1 MPDPAQFD
9 MAFIG
14 HYTKD
19 TIIYPGRETVQ
30 DGGPYRYGARVARL
44 MGLSVAVV
52 TRLAREDRRSL
63 EELELVGVQAFVRES
78 PRSTCL
84 ELIYPTDNPDER
96 TVRLTSQAD
105 PFTMDDVAGIEAK
118 AFHVGPSIRGEV
130 PAEVVRALAGRGV
143 LLSLDA
149 QGYIRVVRNGALFTD
164 AWAESRDI
172 LPYVSVFKVDATE
185 AEIMTGERDI
195 HAAARR
201 IAGLGPREVLL
212 THRGGVLVWAG
223 GHTYEA
229 PFVARSLA
237 GRTGR
242 GDTCT
247 GAYMARRIQGASPE
261 EACTWAA
268 ALTSLKLEEPGPFR
282 RPVAEV
288 EALMRSR
295 YALRP

>member
-1 MPDPAQFD
+1 MSGATRFD

-19 TIIYPGRETVQ
+19 TIIYPGRETTQ
-30 DGGPYRYGARVARL
+30 DGGPYRYGARAARAL
-44 MGLSVAVV
+44 GLSAAVI

-63 EELELVGVQAFVRES
+63 DELEQDGVQTFVRES

-84 ELIYPTDNPDER
+84 DLIYPTDNPDER
-96 TVRLTSQAD
+96 IVRLTSQAD
-105 PFTMDDVAGIEAK
+105 PFTVEDVAGIEAR

-130 PAEVVRALAGRGV
+130 PGEVVRALAGRGV
-143 LLSLDA
+143 PLSLDA
-149 QGYIRVVRNGALFTD
+149 QGYIRVVRDGELYID

-172 LPYVSVFKVDATE
+172 LPYVNVFKVDAAE
-185 AEIMTGERDI
+185 AETMTGERDI
-195 HAAARR
+195 HAAAQR
-201 IAGLGPREVLL
+201 IAALGPREVLL

-223 GHTYEA
+223 GQAYEA

-247 GAYMARRIQGASPE
+247 ATYMAKRLQGASPA
-261 EACTWAA
+261 EACIWAA
-268 ALTSLKLEEPGPFR
+268 ALTSLKIEEPGPFR
-282 RPVAEV
+282 RPIADV
-288 EALMRSR
+288 EALIRER
-295 YALRP
+295 YAAG